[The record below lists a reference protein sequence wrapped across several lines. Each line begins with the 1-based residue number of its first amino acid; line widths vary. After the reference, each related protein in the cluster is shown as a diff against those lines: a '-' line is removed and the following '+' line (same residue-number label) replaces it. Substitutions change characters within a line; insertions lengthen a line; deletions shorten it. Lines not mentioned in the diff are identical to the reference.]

1 MRDFFSDIDWSRWS
15 ETIWTASARII
26 VILAVTY
33 LALRLIQ
40 RLLGPAIRAA
50 ISAQMVGQPPAEI
63 DKRVET
69 LGHVAYRTIWLVAVL
84 VALITI
90 LPELGIDP
98 TALLAGAGLLGLAIS
113 FGAQSLVKDVISG
126 LFILAENQYSRGDV
140 ISIAGVGGR
149 VEDVSPR
156 RTLLRDADGNV
167 HIIPNGQITIVTN
180 MTRARAQVD
189 LVVTVAYGED
199 LDRVLAVIDRAGAA
213 LAADVAWAGDIIE
226 APKALGADELGD
238 SGVQV
243 RVVGET
249 RPDRQAD
256 VARELRRRLKAAFD
270 AEGIEIPFP
279 HRTLVTAGRKAAD
292 GIVIRRAPDGAG
304 AAG

>member
-50 ISAQMVGQPPAEI
+50 ISAQMMGQPPAEI

-126 LFILAENQYSRGDV
+126 LFILAENQYSRGV
-140 ISIAGVGGR
+140 TISIAGVGGR

-189 LVVTVAYGED
+189 VLVTVAYG
-199 LDRVLAVIDRAGAA
+199 GT
-213 LAADVAWAGDIIE
+213 
-226 APKALGADELGD
+226 
-238 SGVQV
+238 S
-243 RVVGET
+243 
-249 RPDRQAD
+249 
-256 VARELRRRLKAAFD
+256 
-270 AEGIEIPFP
+270 
-279 HRTLVTAGRKAAD
+279 TACS
-292 GIVIRRAPDGAG
+292 P
-304 AAG
+304 